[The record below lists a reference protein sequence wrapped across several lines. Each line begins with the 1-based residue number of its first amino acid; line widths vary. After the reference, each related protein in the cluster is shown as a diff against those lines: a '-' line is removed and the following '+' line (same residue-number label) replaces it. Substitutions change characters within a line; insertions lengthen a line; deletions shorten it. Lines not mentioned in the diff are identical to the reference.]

1 MSFYEF
7 QHLHKK
13 GDRSKQYT
21 VYKIR
26 GDIIVLCE
34 WENEFD
40 DHNYKYV
47 EYTFEEAKELFQDG
61 WW

>member
-13 GDRSKQYT
+13 GDRSQQYT
-21 VYKIR
+21 VFKIR
-26 GDIIVLCE
+26 DNVIVLCK
-34 WENEFD
+34 WKHEFD
-40 DHNYKYV
+40 DSNYTYV
-47 EYTFEEAKELFQDG
+47 EYTFEEAKDLFQDG